1 MEVVLSSPVGA
12 IAAWVVLCR
21 CFHLGIIHSAVVN
34 GWHDRL
40 VHILCTTPLISW
52 KSEHPSTVAVL
63 YFSKYVSDIY
73 RLKQLLVNG
82 YKLLFSAISCA
93 LFFSLYQICVTKW
106 PICTLLLKI
115 LAHLQVWRGRR
126 GRVQSSR
133 SCYCFMNPQLQR

>member
-1 MEVVLSSPVGA
+1 MNVRPLEKDLFYGAVDKYHCLTSKATPMEVVLSSPLGA

-52 KSEHPSTVAVL
+52 KSEYPSTVAVL

-93 LFFSLYQICVTKW
+93 FFFSLYQICVTK
-106 PICTLLLKI
+106 
-115 LAHLQVWRGRR
+115 
-126 GRVQSSR
+126 
-133 SCYCFMNPQLQR
+133 